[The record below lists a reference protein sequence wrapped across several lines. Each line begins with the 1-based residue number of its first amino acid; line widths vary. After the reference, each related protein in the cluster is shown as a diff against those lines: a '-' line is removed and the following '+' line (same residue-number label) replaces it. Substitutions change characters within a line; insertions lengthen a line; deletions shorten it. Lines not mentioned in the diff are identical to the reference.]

1 LKFKIYDLIFFLVII
16 AIFVITFAITTQ
28 ATMYSNNEL
37 SLQLLKKLIDKAYWP
52 IFGEVRILDEINAVE
67 LDDCSDDTCPSTS
80 GVIYSYVTLVIYII
94 IANVLL
100 INLLIA
106 MFRFVF
112 IFVCFYPGELERSV
126 STTFL
131 KVL

>member
-1 LKFKIYDLIFFLVII
+1 
-16 AIFVITFAITTQ
+16 
-28 ATMYSNNEL
+28 MYSHNEL
-37 SLQLLKKLIDKAYWP
+37 NLHLVKKLVDKAYWP

-67 LDDCSDDTCPSTS
+67 ACSDDTCPSTS

-106 MFRFVF
+106 MFRQ
-112 IFVCFYPGELERSV
+112 V
-126 STTFL
+126 SFW
-131 KVL
+131 KF